1 MQLDNN
7 SSSNNNSGSKLQEC
21 SDEETAGKQAAAL
34 LEADSELM
42 TLFFRHIAVCP
53 PHGPFKYYSAITFT
67 ERVRH
72 WIAANSLYA
81 HSASMKALTP
91 TAVLQLMEKYYNTQ
105 HLRSWPLLYVPAE
118 IRLKDVDALM
128 ERRSKR

>member
-1 MQLDNN
+1 MRSAIDA
-7 SSSNNNSGSKLQEC
+7 SKLQERT
-21 SDEETAGKQAAAL
+21 DEETAGEMAAAL
-34 LEADSELM
+34 LEANGELM

-53 PHGPFKYYSAITFT
+53 PHGPFKYYSALTLT

-72 WIAANSLYA
+72 WLAANSLDENA
-81 HSASMKALTP
+81 AAIKELTP

-118 IRLKDVDALM
+118 VRLKDVNALLG
-128 ERRSKR
+128 EGK